1 MKFTFDKAS
10 NIVKLIL
17 LLIAIVAVISIF
29 VLFIFVPIKYSFL
42 DFDGA
47 IFTIMGASAT
57 ILSIVFGLSQFILQ
71 NASKKYSPKIFDDYE
86 NDPKIYRLFFFYSVI
101 IGASIL
107 FFVTKDV
114 LITKDVLTILEIF
127 SLILFSFI
135 LYIFIINLIFLIEY
149 IKCMFVYIN
158 PFKFTQHK
166 KNRII
171 RAIDDEQEKESEEGY
186 SIIGDIAI
194 KSLSDEEIVSLT
206 GINSIMI
213 IFSNYIGQS
222 DDEGESDD
230 TEV

>member
-1 MKFTFDKAS
+1 
-10 NIVKLIL
+10 
-17 LLIAIVAVISIF
+17 
-29 VLFIFVPIKYSFL
+29 
-42 DFDGA
+42 
-47 IFTIMGASAT
+47 
-57 ILSIVFGLSQFILQ
+57 
-71 NASKKYSPKIFDDYE
+71 
-86 NDPKIYRLFFFYSVI
+86 
-101 IGASIL
+101 
-107 FFVTKDV
+107 
-114 LITKDVLTILEIF
+114 
-127 SLILFSFI
+127 
-135 LYIFIINLIFLIEY
+135 
-149 IKCMFVYIN
+149 MFVYIN